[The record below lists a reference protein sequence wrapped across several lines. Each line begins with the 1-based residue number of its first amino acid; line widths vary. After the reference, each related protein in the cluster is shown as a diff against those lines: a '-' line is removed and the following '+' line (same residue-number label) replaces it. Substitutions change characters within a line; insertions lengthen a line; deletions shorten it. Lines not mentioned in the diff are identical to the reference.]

1 MKFIRDNALRIRRT
15 VRNETHS
22 NSRSP
27 EADWRAN
34 AAGRGDQMA
43 DMRRVS
49 DSGTRD
55 HCEVLSSLD
64 RRAGFPPLDRR
75 GGVAL
80 EELRSSQGDTRPV
93 PKVSSLVSRAKL
105 REGGPHL
112 QSYVW
117 SAGRQ
122 QQDGKLPEAIQTI
135 QR

>member
-1 MKFIRDNALRIRRT
+1 
-15 VRNETHS
+15 
-22 NSRSP
+22 
-27 EADWRAN
+27 
-34 AAGRGDQMA
+34 MA

-75 GGVAL
+75 RRVAL
-80 EELRSSQGDTRPV
+80 EELRSSRVDTRPV
-93 PKVSSLVSRAKL
+93 PKVSSLASRAKF
-105 REGGPHL
+105 REGGTHL
-112 QSYVW
+112 QPYLW

-122 QQDGKLPEAIQTI
+122 QHDGKLPEAIQTI

>member
-1 MKFIRDNALRIRRT
+1 MKFIRDNALRIERT

-22 NSRSP
+22 NSRGP

-75 GGVAL
+75 GGVAW
-80 EELRSSQGDTRPV
+80 RSYDPLKETPD
-93 PKVSSLVSRAKL
+93 LFLKL
-105 REGGPHL
+105 ARLYQEPN
-112 QSYVW
+112 
-117 SAGRQ
+117 
-122 QQDGKLPEAIQTI
+122 
-135 QR
+135 